1 MICLFLSLSISFQ
14 VLPNVNPQVK
24 TVNGQRNKLKI
35 ISNVVMPGTS
45 QTINN
50 NVLNKTGTQRF
61 MPRQKIVG
69 PNSTPAK
76 YTNKPLSV
84 NPSKPNVSSPPVKL
98 MQEKSPT
105 RMIYPT
111 HKSQIKT
118 MPPVNNF
125 VQKPQQGG
133 GIKTISP
140 QQKGVPGQVQRT
152 GSGLRTIPPQRPQK
166 IPNKTNYIGKHAVQ
180 AQKMRQN
187 HGKVKGIKMPSNM
200 PYNVHAPLM
209 PDKQLTELT
218 FNQALTAQIL
228 ETLSNTSTPMPSNR
242 YEILPA
248 RYDNAFNCPEPKQ
261 PV

>member
-1 MICLFLSLSISFQ
+1 
-14 VLPNVNPQVK
+14 
-24 TVNGQRNKLKI
+24 
-35 ISNVVMPGTS
+35 MPGTS
-45 QTINN
+45 QTVNN
-50 NVLNKTGTQRF
+50 NVLLNKTNAQRF
-61 MPRQKIVG
+61 VPRQKIVG
-69 PNSTPAK
+69 PNGAPTK
-76 YTNKPLSV
+76 YMNKPLS
-84 NPSKPNVSSPPVKL
+84 SSTAKPNLNSPSVKL

-105 RMIYPT
+105 RMLYPT

-118 MPPVNNF
+118 IPPVNNF
-125 VQKPQQGG
+125 IQKPQQG

-140 QQKGVPGQVQRT
+140 QQKGVPGQMQRT

-166 IPNKTNYIGKHAVQ
+166 ISNKTNYIGKHAVQ
-180 AQKMRQN
+180 AQKMRQT

-228 ETLSNTSTPMPSNR
+228 ETLSNNSTPMPSNR

-248 RYDNAFNCPEPKQ
+248 RYDNAFSCPEPKQ
-261 PV
+261 PM

>member
-1 MICLFLSLSISFQ
+1 
-14 VLPNVNPQVK
+14 
-24 TVNGQRNKLKI
+24 
-35 ISNVVMPGTS
+35 MPGTS

-50 NVLNKTGTQRF
+50 NVLLNKTNTPRF
-61 MPRQKIVG
+61 VPRQKLIG
-69 PNSTPAK
+69 PNGAPAK
-76 YTNKPLSV
+76 YMNKSLCNNIGKS
-84 NPSKPNVSSPPVKL
+84 NISSPPVKL
-98 MQEKSPT
+98 MHDKSPT
-105 RMIYPT
+105 RMLYPT

-118 MPPVNNF
+118 IPPVNNY
-125 VQKPQQGG
+125 VPKPQQGG
-133 GIKTISP
+133 IKTMTP

-180 AQKMRQN
+180 AQKMRQA
-187 HGKVKGIKMPSNM
+187 HGKVKGIKVASNM

-228 ETLSNTSTPMPSNR
+228 ETLSNNSTPIPSNR

-248 RYDNAFNCPEPKQ
+248 RYDNAFSCPEPKQ
-261 PV
+261 PM